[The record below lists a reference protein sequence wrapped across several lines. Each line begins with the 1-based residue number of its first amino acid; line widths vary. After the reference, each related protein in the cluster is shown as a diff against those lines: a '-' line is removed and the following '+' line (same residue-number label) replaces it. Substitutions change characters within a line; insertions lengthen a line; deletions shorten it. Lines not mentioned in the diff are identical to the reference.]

1 MNTEATT
8 LPLPSDRLAAA
19 DKLAELRRS
28 ALDAEFLH
36 MADDVDY
43 LRDVYQ
49 LLGEFAQGDY
59 DEG

>member
-8 LPLPSDRLAAA
+8 AIDELD
-19 DKLAELRRS
+19 ELRRS

-59 DEG
+59 EEG